1 MQARDVRAIEN
12 PLTAIFDL
20 AEEVE
25 AQTPKIQQLLRYTV
39 WFVSMWLLLGFV
51 LIVFISAMHALA
63 LLFTLLLFG
72 LLILRGQVQSVTGEG
87 LAFAAAIIVGVLV
100 ILTFGPGI
108 VLGIVLVALLF
119 LGMTILDLV
128 EDARALFA
136 YHALRYRVIRAV
148 RDADP
153 IVHVP
158 QGATPVARLLASL
171 RDRNPTIAEMLAHP
185 QAARSPAILT
195 GKSGVAY
202 EFDAFVT
209 WPAGMLAPFGIG
221 PRGAAVYVKA
231 FGHAPARADLEALR
245 RAVEDVSLALR
256 MPPTRVIALWKS
268 DGTHDVPEEAYTFLT
283 TEVVSAFVRG
293 RKASCSMELVTEMP
307 DGTYDFIP
315 LIVEAS
321 PAAPAAAGTARPA

>member
-25 AQTPKIQQLLRYTV
+25 AGTPKIQRLLRYTV
-39 WFVSMWLLLGFV
+39 WFVSVWLLLGFF
-51 LIVFISAMHALA
+51 LIVFISAMPAMA
-63 LLFTLLLFG
+63 LLLTLLLFG
-72 LLILRGQVQSVTGEG
+72 LLVLRRQFASATANG
-87 LAFAAAIIVGVLV
+87 LVLAAAIAAGVLV
-100 ILTFGPGI
+100 MLTFGGAF

-119 LGMTILDLV
+119 LGMAILDLV

-153 IVHVP
+153 VVHVP
-158 QGATPVARLLASL
+158 QGATPVERLLASL
-171 RDRNPTIAEMLAHP
+171 RERNPTMAEMLAHP
-185 QAARSPAILT
+185 GAVRSPALLT
-195 GKSGVAY
+195 GKSGVVY
-202 EFDAFVT
+202 EFDAFAS
-209 WPAGMLAPFGIG
+209 WPAGTLAPFGIG
-221 PRGAAVYVKA
+221 PRGAAMYVKA
-231 FGHAPARADLEALR
+231 FGHAPARADLEAVR

-268 DGTHDVPEEAYTFLT
+268 DGTHDVPEETYTFLT
-283 TEVVSAFVRG
+283 TEVVRASVRG
-293 RKASCSMELVTEMP
+293 RTASCSMELVTEMP

-321 PAAPAAAGTARPA
+321 SQRPAGTPSPRPA

>member
-1 MQARDVRAIEN
+1 MQARDVRALEN

-25 AQTPKIQQLLRYTV
+25 AQTPKIQRLLRYTV
-39 WFVSMWLLLGFV
+39 WFVSGWLLLGFL
-51 LIVFISAMHALA
+51 LIVIVSAMPLFAF
-63 LLFTLLLFG
+63 LFTVLLFG
-72 LLILRGQVQSVTGEG
+72 LLMLRGQVRSTTGEG
-87 LAFAAAIIVGVLV
+87 LVLAAAILVGVLV
-100 ILTFGPGI
+100 ILTFGAAWI
-108 VLGIVLVALLF
+108 LGVVLVALFF

-171 RDRNPTIAEMLAHP
+171 KERNATIAEMVAHP
-185 QAARSPAILT
+185 QALRTPAILT

-209 WPAGMLAPFGIG
+209 WPAGTLAPFGIG
-221 PRGAAVYVKA
+221 PRGAAVYMKA
-231 FGHAPARADLEALR
+231 FPHAPMRADLEALR

-268 DGTHDVPEEAYTFLT
+268 DGTHDVPEETYTFLT
-283 TEVVSAFVRG
+283 TEVVGAVVRG
-293 RKASCSMELVTEMP
+293 RKVACSMELVTEMP

>member
-315 LIVEAS
+315 LIVEALPAMPPAGSS
-321 PAAPAAAGTARPA
+321 PRPA

>member
-25 AQTPKIQQLLRYTV
+25 AGTPKIQRLLRYTV
-39 WFVSMWLLLGFV
+39 WFVSVWLLVGWF
-51 LIVFISAMHALA
+51 LIVFISAMHSMA
-63 LLFTLLLFG
+63 LLLTLLLFG
-72 LLILRGQVQSVTGEG
+72 LLVLRRQFASATANG
-87 LAFAAAIIVGVLV
+87 LVLAAATAAGVLV
-100 ILTFGPGI
+100 ILTFGEAF
-108 VLGIVLVALLF
+108 VLGAVLVALLF

-128 EDARALFA
+128 EDARTLFA

-153 IVHVP
+153 IVYVP
-158 QGATPVARLLASL
+158 HGATPVARLLVSL
-171 RDRNPTIAEMLAHP
+171 KERNPTIAEMLRHP

-209 WPAGMLAPFGIG
+209 WPAGTLAPFGIG

-231 FGHAPARADLEALR
+231 FGHAPIRSDLEALR

-268 DGTHDVPEEAYTFLT
+268 DGTHDVPEETYTFLT
-283 TEVVSAFVRG
+283 TEVVGAVVRG
-293 RKASCSMELVTEMP
+293 RKVSCSMELVTEMP

-321 PAAPAAAGTARPA
+321 PAAPAATPTPRPA